1 MYERFG
7 LLMVLGYIRV
17 STDKQ
22 DNSKQKHLILEYAQ
36 EHKLHVDEFISVE
49 ESSRKNLQKRKIT
62 ELKTKLKKNN
72 TLIVAELSRLGRNML
87 EVMNLIQELN
97 DNNINLVFIRQPEL
111 STFNTA
117 HSKLLLA
124 IYSYFAE
131 SEREF
136 ISLRT
141 KQGLAAAKASG
152 KVLGRPVGT
161 TGKSKFDTHH
171 ETIKK
176 LLLKEVSIK
185 SIWKIINNGSYM
197 GLRNFIHENKE
208 LSQIIKQNKESL
220 LAHAKKC

>member
-1 MYERFG
+1 MY
-7 LLMVLGYIRV
+7 LGYIRV

-22 DNSKQKHLILEYAQ
+22 DNTKQKHLILEYA
-36 EHKLHVDEFISVE
+36 HVHGFKIDEFIEVE
-49 ESSRKNLQKRKIT
+49 ESSRKSAKLRKIE
-62 ELKTKLKKNN
+62 ELKNKLNKND

-97 DNNINLVFIRQPEL
+97 DEGVKLVFIRQPEL

-136 ISLRT
+136 ISMRT

-152 KVLGRPVGT
+152 KKLGRRPGQKV
-161 TGKSKFDTHH
+161 KSKFDEHK
-171 ETIKK
+171 EKIKE
-176 LLLKEVSIK
+176 LLLKEVSIT
-185 SIWKIINNGSYM
+185 SIHKIIGIGTYV
-197 GLRNFIHENKE
+197 GLRNYIIHNEELKKIIEQNKNKE
-208 LSQIIKQNKESL
+208 KSL
-220 LAHAKKC
+220 LAHK